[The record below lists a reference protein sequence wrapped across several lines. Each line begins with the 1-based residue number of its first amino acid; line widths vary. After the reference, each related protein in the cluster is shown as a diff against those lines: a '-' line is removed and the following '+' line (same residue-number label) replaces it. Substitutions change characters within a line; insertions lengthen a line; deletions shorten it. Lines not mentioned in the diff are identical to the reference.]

1 VVDLTGSSLAT
12 AAAIFAFLPGENTAR
27 ALEVSAARQSQ
38 PPKRN

>member
-12 AAAIFAFLPGENTAR
+12 AAATFAFLPGEKTAR
-27 ALEVSAARQSQ
+27 PLEVSVARQSH